1 MVLKWEKRTFIIEI
15 FIKKIEINRG
25 IMGSSTQS
33 PGVMLV
39 TNVLKNKRFY
49 HLIINWR
56 IFGPNRIWTN
66 ARHIVNG
73 FIVHH
78 EPTIPLA
85 QTHKPEPTSSTLSQV
100 WYINYFW
107 LKVVIIFK
115 STLFIECMWYIFM
128 KYLLRDDQENVIYPI
143 PVDKY

>member
-56 IFGPNRIWTN
+56 IFWPNRIWTN

-100 WYINYFW
+100 WYINYLLIKGCYN
-107 LKVVIIFK
+107 LKIHVIHR
-115 STLFIECMWYIFM
+115 MY
-128 KYLLRDDQENVIYPI
+128 VIYIYEISFTWWSRKYYI
-143 PVDKY
+143 PYSRG